1 METLHTL
8 WNLYELIMEA
18 DVWGDW
24 ERAAVS
30 LVACRLKL
38 SQQNGLKIQHK
49 LKQLKF
55 IQQTT
60 SKCQVENLIPI

>member
-1 METLHTL
+1 
-8 WNLYELIMEA
+8 MEA

-24 ERAAVS
+24 DRAVVS
-30 LVACRLKL
+30 VVVCRLKL

-49 LKQLKF
+49 LKQIKL